1 MTLKNRI
8 RLSVLTMLLLLLIV
22 GVYSYNVLHGL
33 DRRARHVRQANLHS
47 VELGRQMLWALS
59 GLSQQP
65 ARPTALSE
73 FRRALTREGANITEP
88 GEAELVDSLTQNLA
102 DYQRLLDNQAPLA
115 QRQAELLQLQA
126 QTNRL
131 LTLNLAASGRQGEEA
146 TRTVRAAKTTL
157 LLILVL
163 STVLG
168 VSLVLRLP
176 RIVVRPLRRLSADI
190 ELATDPGTAARLP
203 IERQDELGNVAQAFN
218 RVLGQMQ
225 DLRTAS
231 RAELLMQRNRME
243 SIVQGLDEGLLLI
256 DQNRRIIL
264 VNPVASELL
273 GQPAEALIGQLAA
286 DVARH
291 NEFLQTLL
299 SAEAQAPQRD
309 APEPPEYTVM
319 RHGQEAYYR
328 LSVQPILSYNEL
340 TSQTEFVGHILSL
353 RNISDF
359 KKLDQVKSNFLAT
372 VSHELKTPLASIN
385 LSLKLLQDER
395 TDTAER
401 QRIAGGIRLETQRL
415 LRMVGELIDVS
426 RLDAGVGIKLNPEP
440 VALALVMDYAD
451 DTIMAQLED
460 KQLELCYA
468 LPDDLPAVRADLE
481 KTTWVVI
488 NLMANAI
495 RYSPPGEQIHIS
507 AEQRG
512 NLVQV
517 SVRDCGPGIPAE
529 YHERIFQRFAHIPN
543 KAGEKSGSGLGLS
556 ISREFITSQGGELWV
571 ESQPGSGSVFHFTLP
586 VMG

>member
-8 RLSVLTMLLLLLIV
+8 RLSVLTMLLLLLLV
-22 GVYSYNVLHGL
+22 GIYSYSVLHGL
-33 DRRARHVRQANLHS
+33 DRRARHVRRANLHS
-47 VELGRQMLWALS
+47 VALGQQMLWALS

-65 ARPTALSE
+65 ARPMALAE

-88 GEAELVDSLTQNLA
+88 GEAGLVDSLTQNLA
-102 DYQRLLDNQAPLA
+102 DYQRLLDNAAPLA
-115 QRQAELLQLQA
+115 ARQTELLQLQA

-131 LTLNLAASGRQGEEA
+131 LTMNLAASVQQGEA
-146 TRTVRAAKTTL
+146 AARAVRAAKTTL
-157 LLILVL
+157 LVILVL

-190 ELATDPGTAARLP
+190 ALATDPDTGAPLP
-203 IERQDELGNVAQAFN
+203 IERQDEVGNVAQAFN

-231 RAELLMQRNRME
+231 RAELIMQRNRME

-273 GQPAEALIGQLAA
+273 GQPAEALIGRLAA
-286 DVARH
+286 EVAEH

-299 SAEAQAPQRD
+299 TAEASAPPHETAQ
-309 APEPPEYTVM
+309 PPEYTVM

-328 LSVQPILSYNEL
+328 LSVNPILSYNDV
-340 TSQTEFVGHILSL
+340 TAQTEFVGHILSL

-460 KQLELCYA
+460 KQLALRYE
-468 LPDDLPAVRADLE
+468 LPDDLPAVKADLE

-495 RYSPPGEQIHIS
+495 RYSPAGECIIIS

-512 NLVQV
+512 AQVQV
-517 SVRDCGPGIPAE
+517 SVRDCGPGIAPE
-529 YHERIFQRFAHIPN
+529 YHERIFKRFAHIPS
-543 KAGEKSGSGLGLS
+543 KEGVKSGSGLGLS
-556 ISREFITSQGGELWV
+556 ISREFITSQGGDLWV
-571 ESQPGSGSVFHFTLP
+571 ESQPGRGSIFHFTLP

>member
-22 GVYSYNVLHGL
+22 GVYSYSVLHGL
-33 DRRARHVRQANLHS
+33 DRRAQHVRRANLHS

-65 ARPTALSE
+65 ERPTALAE

-131 LTLNLAASGRQGEEA
+131 LTMNLSASGQQGEEA
-146 TRTVRAAKTTL
+146 ARAVRAAKTTL

-163 STVLG
+163 SSVLG
-168 VSLVLRLP
+168 ASLVLRLP

-190 ELATDPGTAARLP
+190 ESATDPSAGARVP
-203 IERQDELGNVAQAFN
+203 IDRQDEVGHVAQAFN

-273 GQPAEALIGQLAA
+273 CQPAEALIGQLAA
-286 DVARH
+286 DVAQH
-291 NEFLQTLL
+291 NEFLQKLL
-299 SAEAQAPQRD
+299 TAEANTPPRD
-309 APEPPEYTVM
+309 SPEPPEYTVT
-319 RHGQEAYYR
+319 RHGEEAYYR
-328 LSVQPILSYNEL
+328 LSVNPILSYNEL

-460 KQLELCYA
+460 KQLELHYE
-468 LPDDLPAVRADLE
+468 LPEDLPAVRADLE

-495 RYSPPGEQIHIS
+495 RYSPRGSRFTS
-507 AEQRG
+507 APS
-512 NLVQV
+512 
-517 SVRDCGPGIPAE
+517 SVAPWCR
-529 YHERIFQRFAHIPN
+529 
-543 KAGEKSGSGLGLS
+543 
-556 ISREFITSQGGELWV
+556 
-571 ESQPGSGSVFHFTLP
+571 
-586 VMG
+586 

>member
-33 DRRARHVRQANLHS
+33 DRRAQYVRRANLHS

-59 GLSQQP
+59 GLTQQP
-65 ARPTALSE
+65 ARPAALEE

-102 DYQRLLDNQAPLA
+102 DYQRLLDNEAPLA
-115 QRQAELLQLQA
+115 ARQAELLQLQA

-131 LTLNLAASGRQGEEA
+131 LTMNLAASGAHGEEA
-146 TRTVRAAKTTL
+146 ARTVRAAKTTL

-190 ELATDPGTAARLP
+190 ELANPSTGARLP
-203 IERQDELGNVAQAFN
+203 IERQDEVGHVAQAFN

-286 DVARH
+286 DVAQH
-291 NEFLQTLL
+291 NEFLQKLL
-299 SAEAQAPQRD
+299 DAEATTPPRD
-309 APEPPEYTVM
+309 SPEPPEYTVT
-319 RHGQEAYYR
+319 RHGEEAYYR
-328 LSVQPILSYNEL
+328 LSVNPILSYNEL
-340 TSQTEFVGHILSL
+340 TAQTEFVGHILSL

-460 KQLELCYA
+460 KQLELHYE
-468 LPDDLPAVRADLE
+468 LPEDLPAVRADLE

-512 NLVQV
+512 ELVQV
-517 SVRDCGPGIPAE
+517 SVRDCGPGIAPE
-529 YHERIFQRFAHIPN
+529 YHERIFKRFAHIPT
-543 KAGEKSGSGLGLS
+543 KEGLKGGSGLGLS

-571 ESQPGSGSVFHFTLP
+571 ESQPGCGSVFHFTLP
-586 VMG
+586 VMS

>member
-8 RLSVLTMLLLLLIV
+8 RLSVLSMLLLLLIV
-22 GVYSYNVLHGL
+22 GGYSYGVLTRL
-33 DRRARHVRQANLHS
+33 DHRGQHMQQANLHS
-47 VELGRQMLWALS
+47 VALGQQMLWALS
-59 GLSQQP
+59 GLAQEPSRP
-65 ARPTALSE
+65 AALPE
-73 FRRALTREGANITEP
+73 FRRVLTREGANITEP

-102 DYQRLLDNQAPLA
+102 DYQQLLDNQAPA
-115 QRQAELLQLQA
+115 AARQAELLQLQA
-126 QTNRL
+126 QTHRL
-131 LTLNLAASGRQGEEA
+131 LTMNLQASAGQGQEAARA
-146 TRTVRAAKTTL
+146 VRAAKTTL
-157 LLILVL
+157 LLILTL

-168 VSLVLRLP
+168 ASLVLRLP

-190 ELATDPGTAARLP
+190 ELATDPGTAGRLP
-203 IERQDELGNVAQAFN
+203 IERQDEVGHVAQAFN
-218 RVLGQMQ
+218 RMLGQMQ

-231 RAELLMQRNRME
+231 RAELIMQRNRME

-273 GQPAEALIGQLAA
+273 GQPAEALIGELAA

-299 SAEAQAPQRD
+299 AAEAAAPQRETPN
-309 APEPPEYTVM
+309 APEYTIT
-319 RHGQEAYYR
+319 RHGEEAYYR
-328 LSVQPILSYNEL
+328 LSVNPILSYNDV
-340 TSQTEFVGHILSL
+340 TAQTEFVGHILSL
-353 RNISDF
+353 RNVSDF

-440 VALALVMDYAD
+440 VALAQVMDYAD

-460 KQLELCYA
+460 KELQLHYQ
-468 LPDDLPAVRADLE
+468 LPADLPAVRADLE

-495 RYSPPGEQIHIS
+495 RYSPAGECITIS
-507 AEQRG
+507 AAQLG
-512 NLVQV
+512 SLVQV
-517 SVRDCGPGIPAE
+517 SVRDCGPGIAPE
-529 YHERIFQRFAHIPN
+529 YHERIFKRFAHIPN
-543 KAGEKSGSGLGLS
+543 RDGVKGGSGLGLS

-571 ESQPGSGSVFHFTLP
+571 ESMPGRGSVFHFTLP
-586 VMG
+586 VMS